1 MCWWQGTR
9 SSNESMECSIPLAPG
24 GMIAMMA
31 IGVFMAFVSILL
43 DVRCVLEK
51 AFSEPSHSAVLQG
64 ESEGEGERRMEAPLE
79 LEFKGRDCHELCRAF
94 EAHVPPRAWSPV
106 VRGACWVTHLVAV
119 ICIVIP
125 IALSLGP
132 RSSKG

>member
-1 MCWWQGTR
+1 
-9 SSNESMECSIPLAPG
+9 MECSIPLAPG

-31 IGVFMAFVSILL
+31 IGVLMALVSILL
-43 DVRCVLEK
+43 DVRWVLEK
-51 AFSEPSHSAVLQG
+51 AFSESSHNAVPQG
-64 ESEGEGERRMEAPLE
+64 ESEGESERGMEAPLE
-79 LEFKGRDCHELCRAF
+79 LERQEQDCHESCRAF
-94 EAHVPPRAWSPV
+94 AARVPPRAWSPV

>member
-1 MCWWQGTR
+1 
-9 SSNESMECSIPLAPG
+9 
-24 GMIAMMA
+24 MA
-31 IGVFMAFVSILL
+31 LVSILL
-43 DVRCVLEK
+43 DLRCVLEK
-51 AFSEPSHSAVLQG
+51 AFSESSHNAVPQG
-64 ESEGEGERRMEAPLE
+64 ESEGEGERGMEAVE
-79 LEFKGRDCHELCRAF
+79 LERNGHDCNESCRAF
-94 EAHVPPRAWSPV
+94 DAHVPPRAWSPV

>member
-1 MCWWQGTR
+1 MCWWLGTR
-9 SSNESMECSIPLAPG
+9 SSNVAMECSIPLAPG
-24 GMIAMMA
+24 GMIAMLA
-31 IGVFMAFVSILL
+31 IGVLMALVSILL
-43 DVRCVLEK
+43 DLRCVLEK
-51 AFSEPSHSAVLQG
+51 AFSESSHNAVPQG
-64 ESEGEGERRMEAPLE
+64 ESEGEGERGMEAVE
-79 LEFKGRDCHELCRAF
+79 LERNGHDCNESCRAF
-94 EAHVPPRAWSPV
+94 DAHVPPRAWSPV